1 MKTNRN
7 DPCPCGSGKKYK
19 KCCLGKQVGKP
30 GPESMQEVMAE
41 IRARLEGQPFS
52 SLEEAQA
59 ELNRF
64 MHTKNYSPVAEFHGL
79 SPAQMHRF
87 LHFPFD
93 SPELARF
100 ADTIDPPVDAPVMKL
115 FSLLVDGVGDKG
127 LKPTA
132 TGNLPLKF
140 CREAALAYWGEEE
153 YARHTRYGKIRSE
166 TNFFDMHCLRLVA
179 GLAGLVRKY
188 KGRFIVTRKCRKKI
202 ASHGIGA
209 IYPDLFTA
217 YVQKFNW
224 AYRDRY
230 EEIGFIQQ
238 SFLFTLYILHK
249 YGDQTRVHT
258 FYGDIFVK
266 AYPQLLDQV
275 PETPYF
281 SAEQTVRSAYSH
293 RALNKFASFFGL
305 IEFVST
311 SDDILNSR
319 YEVRKLPLLDQVV
332 SFTV

>member
-19 KCCLGKQVGKP
+19 KCCLARPAGRP
-30 GPESMQEVMAE
+30 GTGSMQDSMAE
-41 IRARLEGQPFS
+41 IKAMLAGQQFS

-59 ELNRF
+59 WLKRF
-64 MHTKNYSPVAEFHGL
+64 MHTKNHAPVAEFHGL

-100 ADTIDPPVDAPVMKL
+100 ADTIEPPVDAPVMKL

-140 CREAALAYWGEEE
+140 CCDAALAYWGEEG

-166 TNFFDMHCLRLVA
+166 KNFFDMHCLRLVA

-188 KGRFIVTRKCRKKI
+188 RGRFIVTRKCRKRI
-202 ASHGIGA
+202 ATHGIESL
-209 IYPDLFTA
+209 YPDLFTT

-224 AYRDRY
+224 AYRDHY
-230 EEIGFIQQ
+230 EETGFIQQ

-258 FYGDIFVK
+258 FYEDIFIK
-266 AYPQLLDQV
+266 AFPDLLLQV
-275 PETPYF
+275 PDTPYF
-281 SAEQTVRSAYSH
+281 SAEQTVRSAYSR
-293 RALNKFASFFGL
+293 RALDKFASLFGL
-305 IEFVST
+305 IDFVST
-311 SDDILNSR
+311 SDDILKAR
-319 YEVRKLPLLDQVV
+319 YEVRKLPLLDRFIA
-332 SFTV
+332 FTI